1 MSKVILYD
9 KKEKEFSNRGLGTL
23 IDTIECTV
31 KEKKN
36 GMYEAYLEYPLYA
49 PKASFLIEENIF
61 YCSTPRGMQ
70 PFRIYRTVPDEETK
84 IKSIYAEHIFYD
96 LASNFIEDTNI
107 VGRNGIGAIQQL
119 LEKTQYSNDF
129 IGFSDID
136 NIANSRQV
144 RKSPVAAILDT
155 DEDECILNRW
165 GGELQRDKFQVRLL
179 TRYGADRGVVIKYG
193 KNLTGLIVDCDYS
206 SITTRIMPQGY
217 NGLFL
222 PEKYVDS
229 PLIDNYVFP
238 RISKIEFSDIK
249 VKDENSEDGYETK
262 EQAYEALR
270 NEVKKLYSESKIDMP
285 KTTMTVNMIALQ
297 DTEEYKNLA
306 ILERLY
312 PFDTVTIKHSKLNM
326 NIKVDMNYYEWDSL
340 ADKYISMEFASDKS
354 SFVETTA
361 TINNVKKKMDELQ
374 QSVLQEAKQTA
385 TGLIN
390 NGLGGY
396 VLKTRDELLI
406 MDTDDINTAQ
416 KIWRWN
422 MGGLGYSSTGY
433 NGEFGLA
440 MTADGAIVADFIT
453 TGSLNAGIITTGII
467 KSKDSKS
474 YFNLDNGELVL
485 GKGRIVINNID
496 DKKVMWVD
504 ENGHLATDTLEVFGN
519 SACGVNL
526 HGKGA
531 KYIHFKSDDNKS
543 LFMDFYRGET
553 GHSRMG
559 IYAEDSLSERS
570 YQFFIEPGS
579 NVTDHIPQVIVRGIN
594 STAEANEEAELQ
606 VHGRIRAVGKLLIG
620 HGSTERDVGDIL
632 SDFAKRLQILES
644 K

>member
-1 MSKVILYD
+1 MSKVVLYD
-9 KKEKEFSNRGLGTL
+9 KGEKEFFNRGLGTL

-36 GMYEAYLEYPLYA
+36 GMYEAYLEYPLYG

-70 PFRIYRTVPDEETK
+70 PFRIYRTIPDEETK
-84 IKSIYAEHIFYD
+84 IKSICAEHIFYD
-96 LASNFIEDTNI
+96 LDSNFIEDTNI
-107 VGRNGIGAIQQL
+107 VRKNGIGAIQQL
-119 LEKTQYSNDF
+119 LEKTQYHHDF
-129 IGFSDID
+129 VGFSDID

-144 RKSPVAAILDT
+144 RKSPVSAILDT

-179 TRYGADRGVVIKYG
+179 KRYGADRGVVIKYG
-193 KNLTGLIVDCDYS
+193 KNLAGLNVDCDYS
-206 SITTRIMPQGY
+206 SMITRIMPQGY
-217 NGLFL
+217 NGLLL

-229 PLIDNYVFP
+229 PLIDNYSFP

-249 VKDENSEDGYETK
+249 VKDENNEDGYETK

-270 NEVKKLYSESKIDMP
+270 NEVNKLYSENKIDMP
-285 KTTMTVNMIALQ
+285 ITTMSINMIALQ

-306 ILERLY
+306 ILERIY
-312 PFDTVTIKHSKLNM
+312 PFDTVTIKHSKLNL

-340 ADKYISMEFASDKS
+340 TDKYVYMEFASDKS
-354 SFVETTA
+354 SFVETTV
-361 TINNVKKKMDELQ
+361 TINNIKNKMDELQ

-453 TGSLNAGIITTGII
+453 AGSLNAGIITTGII
-467 KSKDSKS
+467 KSKDGKS
-474 YFNLDNGELVL
+474 YFNLDSGELVL
-485 GKGRIVINNID
+485 GRGRIIINNID

-504 ENGHLATDTLEVFGN
+504 ENGHLATDTLEVFGD

-531 KYIHFKSDDNKS
+531 KFIHFKSDDNKS

-579 NVTDHIPQVIVRGIN
+579 NVTDKMPMLIVRGIN
-594 STAEANEEAELQ
+594 STVEKNEEAEVQ
-606 VHGRIRAVGKLLIG
+606 VHGQIRAVGKLLIG
-620 HGSTERDVGDIL
+620 FGSTERDVGDIL
-632 SDFAKRLQILES
+632 SDFAQRLQILEA